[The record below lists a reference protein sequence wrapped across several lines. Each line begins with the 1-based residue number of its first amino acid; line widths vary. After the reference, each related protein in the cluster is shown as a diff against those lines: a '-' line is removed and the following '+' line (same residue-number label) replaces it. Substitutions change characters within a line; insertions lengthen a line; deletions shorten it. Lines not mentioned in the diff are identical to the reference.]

1 MARTANPLPMVLPI
15 WENDW
20 SVFPDVVRVS
30 MEDGHVLNYRLEVS
44 QPKQV
49 LKDKLDQ
56 FTQTC
61 VGYRAKRRRRI

>member
-44 QPKQV
+44 QPKPV
-49 LKDKLDQ
+49 FRDKLDQ

-61 VGYRAKRRRRI
+61 VGYRAKRRRRA